1 MKRAIDIEKL
11 LIWAYAEEL
20 PKREHRQLLGVS
32 NYELVSNYAQ
42 EMCETVSDG
51 RSLGNRYWQLYGDG
65 PHPDALLV
73 EAAVKG
79 LDGFTPVL
87 HEDPEVFFSDMP
99 EEVKAEAEAALARYH
114 VEIVPLVIRCASMG
128 RRPDWRTEIPVQVPW
143 KPEGSSGHPPY
154 FQTVEVKGPFGKTF
168 TEEQR
173 VLRDPKTRR
182 PPPGAYH
189 KMVWQPEPWAAIDGR
204 VDWLV
209 WLAALSMLS
218 ESLAGTLK
226 DYEPTPPMIF
236 QLPWECGR
244 EDAQES
250 PRVLMAVSMER
261 LERLEAEPRGRMLGR
276 ARAVK
281 AGAVR
286 HTVKDGVAIRA

>member
-11 LIWAYAEEL
+11 LIWAYREEL

-32 NYELVSNYAQ
+32 NYELVSNYAA

-51 RSLGNRYWQLYGDG
+51 RTLGNRYWQLYGDG

-73 EAAVKG
+73 EAAVKA

-87 HEDPEVFFSDMP
+87 HEDPQTLFSDMP
-99 EEVKAEAEAALARYH
+99 EEVQAEAETALGRYH

-128 RRPDWRTEIPVQVPW
+128 RRPDWRTDTPVRVAW

-154 FQTVEVKGPFGKTF
+154 FMSVEVKGPLGKTF
-168 TEEQR
+168 IEEHR

-182 PPPGAYH
+182 PPAGAYH

-204 VDWLV
+204 ADWLI
-209 WLAALSMLS
+209 WLAALSLLT
-218 ESLAGTLK
+218 ESLACTLK
-226 DYEPTPPMIF
+226 DFEATPPMIF
-236 QLPWECGR
+236 QRPWECGK

-250 PRVLMAVSMER
+250 PRVLFSLSMER
-261 LERLEAEPRGRMLGR
+261 LESPEAEPRGRMLGCR
-276 ARAVK
+276 REMK
-281 AGAVR
+281 AAAVR
-286 HTVKDGVAIRA
+286 HLVKDGVAIGG